1 MREVR
6 VDIGEMVVV
15 PVLGMPRAAWS
26 AFRDVHDMTDEDDYA
41 PDLMAACCTWSDAE
55 AQEAWDEWPADAAL
69 DVLVA
74 CLEESAPGDP
84 EWASR
89 RIKADPYLQVELAV
103 SKEHGV
109 ALSAFHAWSERDQ
122 DLAIAYHVLSL
133 DHCSGCGA
141 PTEAMKNPSL
151 VKLTSRECLVCRQK
165 HEAHKSMPTEQAP
178 YTHLSV
184 VMAPQETSA

>member
-6 VDIGEMVVV
+6 VDIGELVVV
-15 PVLGMPRAAWS
+15 PVLGMPRGAWS
-26 AFRDVHDMTDEDDYA
+26 AFRDVHDMDDEDDYA
-41 PDLMAACCTWSDAE
+41 PDLMSACCGWSAVE

-74 CLEESAPGDP
+74 CLEESAPSDP
-84 EWASR
+84 EWATR

-103 SKEHGV
+103 CKEQGI
-109 ALSAFHAWSERDQ
+109 ALSDFHARSERDQ
-122 DLAIAYHVLSL
+122 DLAIAHHILSL
-133 DHCSGCGA
+133 DHCPGCGA

-165 HEAHKSMPTEQAP
+165 HDAHQSMPSEQSS

-184 VMAPQETSA
+184 VMAPQENPT

>member
-6 VDIGEMVVV
+6 VDIGELVVV

-41 PDLMAACCTWSDAE
+41 VALLAACCGWTDDE
-55 AQEAWDEWPADAAL
+55 AREAWDEWPADAAL
-69 DVLVA
+69 ALLIA
-74 CLEESAPGDP
+74 CVEESAPIDP
-84 EWASR
+84 AWATR

-103 SKEHGV
+103 CAEQGI
-109 ALSAFHAWSERDQ
+109 ALSDFHARSERDQ
-122 DLAIAYHVLSL
+122 DLAIAHHILSL
-133 DHCSGCGA
+133 DHCPGCGA
-141 PTEAMKNPSL
+141 PTEAMKNPAL

-165 HEAHKSMPTEQAP
+165 HAAHTSMPTEQAP

-184 VMAPQETSA
+184 VMAPQETHA

>member
-6 VDIGEMVVV
+6 VDIGEQVVV

-41 PDLMAACCTWSDAE
+41 VALLAACCGWTDDE
-55 AQEAWDEWPADAAL
+55 AREAWDEWPADAAL
-69 DVLVA
+69 DLLIA
-74 CLEESAPGDP
+74 CVEESAPIDP
-84 EWASR
+84 TWATR

-103 SKEHGV
+103 CAEQGI
-109 ALSAFHAWSERDQ
+109 ALSDFHARSERDQ
-122 DLAIAYHVLSL
+122 DLAIAHHILSL
-133 DHCSGCGA
+133 DHCPGCGA
-141 PTEAMKNPSL
+141 PTEAMKNPAL

-165 HEAHKSMPTEQAP
+165 HAAHTSMATEQAP

-184 VMAPQETSA
+184 VMAPQETHA